1 MLDPRGALDIDRKE
15 RRRLIPRQYMPKQPP
30 SQRIFNFDEVYLGFD
45 AETARIEASRCL
57 QCPHPAPCQLAC
69 PLHNDI
75 PAAMWLIAQGDF
87 LGAAARYRLTS
98 NLPEICGRVCP
109 QEKLCQ
115 GSCAVGKHDLP
126 VYMGRLEAFVAD
138 YQRRTIG
145 CIPPPR
151 ILRPTGRRVA
161 VVGAGPAGMTVAEE
175 LRRRGHAITVFEA
188 LPRPGGLLVYGI
200 PSFKLN
206 KDRVVR
212 SKIDQLYEMGIE
224 FVFNTFIGKD
234 ITVDQLIESEDFDA
248 VFLGTGTW
256 INAKMEVPG
265 EDLKGIYE
273 ATDFL
278 MKFNLP
284 PEYLPERL
292 QGPMRIGKRVA
303 VIGGGDTAMDC
314 VRTAIRA
321 GAEEVTC
328 VYRRTEAEM
337 PGKIEER
344 NNAREEGVKF
354 EWLTAPIRFIGNSEG
369 WVEAMECIRMA
380 LGEPDKSGRRR
391 PVPQKGTE
399 FIRDV
404 DTVVTALGYW
414 PDPIMGKT
422 TRDLE
427 TDKWGLIKVDKATGR
442 TSRREIFA
450 AGDNVH
456 GADLVVTAVAA
467 ARRAALAM
475 NTYLLYEVN

>member
-1 MLDPRGALDIDRKE
+1 MLDPRGALDIDRRE
-15 RRRLIPRQYMPKQPP
+15 LRRSIPRQKMPKQPP
-30 SQRIFNFDEVYLGFD
+30 SQRIFNFDEVYLGYD
-45 AETARIEASRCL
+45 AETARIEASRCV

-75 PAAMWLIAQGDF
+75 PGAMWLASQGDF

-115 GSCAVGKHDLP
+115 GSCALGKHDLP

-138 YQRRTIG
+138 YQRKQIG
-145 CIPPPR
+145 IPSPR
-151 ILRPTGRRVA
+151 ILRPTGKRA
-161 VVGAGPAGMTVAEE
+161 AIVGAGPAGMAVAEE
-175 LRRRGHAITVFEA
+175 LRKRGHHITVFEA
-188 LPRPGGLLVYGI
+188 LPRAGGLLVYGI

-206 KDRVVR
+206 KDTVVQ

-224 FVFNTFIGKD
+224 FVLNTFIGKD
-234 ITVDQLIESEDFDA
+234 LTVDQLLQSEGFDVA
-248 VFLGTGTW
+248 FIGTGTW
-256 INAKMEVPG
+256 INAKMKVPG

-273 ATDFL
+273 AGDFL
-278 MKFNLP
+278 MKFNLS

-314 VRTAIRA
+314 VRTAVRA

-344 NNAREEGVKF
+344 NNAREEGGKF
-354 EWLTAPIRFIGNSEG
+354 EWLTAPVQFIGNSDG
-369 WVEAMECIRMA
+369 WVEAMELIRMA

-391 PVPQKGTE
+391 PVPQKGSEYTQP
-399 FIRDV
+399 V
-404 DTVVTALGYW
+404 DTVITALGYW
-414 PDPIMGKT
+414 PDPTMGKT

-427 TDKWGLIKVDKATGR
+427 TDKWGLIKADVATGR

-456 GADLVVTAVAA
+456 GADLVVTAMAA
-467 ARRAALAM
+467 ARRAAISM
-475 NTYLLYEVN
+475 HTYLLYEAE